1 MKRKKTLQEII
12 YVIRQQPGILP
23 VFICDLRDA
32 SKVID
37 YKKQIYNYKVRRGL

>member
-1 MKRKKTLQEII
+1 MSEYHTAGFSQSLNSP
-12 YVIRQQPGILP
+12 RQQPGILP

-37 YKKQIYNYKVRRGL
+37 YKKQIYI